1 MCPDPNSPNFFS
13 RCLGALKWTCAPN
26 RNFRAS
32 FPRPWVP
39 RMNCTSEHGF
49 MRGTPSRENLQCWNA
64 FGNLWATA
72 PISRLSL
79 QPPGELKPM
88 LECALGTSR
97 PPALISSLPCNCS
110 GIKANVGMRCG
121 NLVGTDSDIQTSLGT
136 AWGNQGHATSLTSS
150 PPQPP
155 FRQMAHGYCP
165 VSHWP
170 QDKIIKTQTPLSAG
184 PHTQGGNT
192 DI

>member
-1 MCPDPNSPNFFS
+1 MPGCALGTSGPPTPISRLPLQPLGGIKVNVGMRFGNLWATNSDIETPLTTAWGIKANVGMRESLRAHPQNPDS
-13 RCLGALKWTCAPN
+13 LATA
-26 RNFRAS
+26 
-32 FPRPWVP
+32 
-39 RMNCTSEHGF
+39 
-49 MRGTPSRENLQCWNA
+49 RGNQGQCWNA

-88 LECALGTSR
+88 LKCALGTSR
-97 PPALISSLPCNCS
+97 PPALISSLPCNWS

-165 VSHWP
+165 VSH
-170 QDKIIKTQTPLSAG
+170 
-184 PHTQGGNT
+184 
-192 DI
+192 

>member
-1 MCPDPNSPNFFS
+1 MTDNLRGIEGLSSGSFS
-13 RCLGALKWTCAPN
+13 SKSKTMSSRAMLECALG
-26 RNFRAS
+26 
-32 FPRPWVP
+32 
-39 RMNCTSEHGF
+39 TSG
-49 MRGTPSRENLQCWNA
+49 PP
-64 FGNLWATA
+64 A

-79 QPPGELKPM
+79 QPHGESKPM

-97 PPALISSLPCNCS
+97 PPALISSLPCNCP

-121 NLVGTDSDIQTSLGT
+121 NLVGTDSDVQTSLGT

>member
-1 MCPDPNSPNFFS
+1 MPGCALGTSGPPTPIS
-13 RCLGALKWTCAPN
+13 RLPLQPLGGIKINVGMRFGTSGPPTPILRLPPQPLGESKPMLECALGTSGP
-26 RNFRAS
+26 AS
-32 FPRPWVP
+32 EIQTPLA
-39 RMNCTSEHGF
+39 TA
-49 MRGTPSRENLQCWNA
+49 RGNQGQCWNA

-97 PPALISSLPCNCS
+97 PPTLISSLPCNCS

-121 NLVGTDSDIQTSLGT
+121 NLVGADSDIHTSLGT

-165 VSHWP
+165 VSH
-170 QDKIIKTQTPLSAG
+170 
-184 PHTQGGNT
+184 
-192 DI
+192 